1 MKRPVRRIIQTLMLI
16 IALFLTSVS
25 TSKTALALTTYDNS
39 AIADHPGGLNIQ
51 DYFVKDSFSYVKDF
65 PFTKNSAKVG
75 GNGDV
80 LILTDGEGDDVKGTL
95 GALWGDQNNLNYI
108 NINERQTISAWL
120 YFGPDKSDE
129 LYNGHGMTLV
139 LQNDNRKTQAIG
151 MGLQGLGVYGYDKHK
166 TSFFAG
172 LATDRNPPTTDWI
185 LNTAIKNSMA
195 LEFDTQRSDVNGT
208 PSDPANFTNG
218 RTGYPITMSE
228 SLVLG
233 TGSGTYS
240 LNGYD
245 TVNTASASAPAVFPD
260 DTYLGASGTYGHIA
274 LTYPGII
281 DSYYKYPIRD
291 GDNASQWKGY
301 EEAPSIFH
309 INSAKAQLIND
320 YDENGDSILWHH
332 ITFEWIPHD
341 YDDKATIKYSYNDKK
356 VSGEEN
362 LNTTDR
368 DFKRID
374 KEIIV
379 NPDIFNAGA
388 DGKVLWGFTGA
399 NGHTNEVNSKLVVF
413 ESIPA
418 MVTGQAEATI
428 KNLDTGKTVT
438 EQDKYVPHGSNLELN
453 YRVEFVRGRENWQ
466 DIVGKIDLP
475 EHVTYTKDGETTA
488 VIEYENGSIETV
500 NSAFDYFPNPLSAP
514 IQEPLGNLN
523 GNPNSYANVKI
534 YGTAINETDT
544 NITVDE
550 QPAVFTGS
558 NAIASTNTP
567 EFIIGNKKS
576 WNLNLAGGGEINLP
590 FEQESEL
597 SLPTT
602 LSYTQGHPIQ
612 ADDQFTYQ
620 IAITGQD
627 KTYSL
632 TSSVDQDGK
641 LNLPLKEI
649 IGDEFWKIFQ
659 EGTKQVVTITA
670 RDGDLIKSNPITFTI
685 NVIANRLL
693 NLEVSDNL
701 EFETITSYSEDD
713 ILNRVSDYDV
723 IVNSLRNPWTLSVA
737 ASDLVNSNG
746 GVFDGDLTYIDEN
759 REQTI
764 GDEVVD
770 IFSDINSYEE
780 NKAVNISD
788 GWNENSGILLRQYE
802 RNQGGQYRGLLT
814 WQVGDY
820 MKNL

>member
-120 YFGPDKSDE
+120 YFGPDRSDE
-129 LYNGHGMTLV
+129 LYNGHGMALV

-166 TSFFAG
+166 TGFFAG
-172 LATDRNPPTTDWI
+172 LPVDRTPPSTDLI

-418 MVTGQAEATI
+418 MATGQAEATI

-602 LSYTQGHPIQ
+602 LSYTQDHPIQ

-759 REQTI
+759 HEQTI

-770 IFSDINSYEE
+770 IISDINSYEE

>member
-632 TSSVDQDGK
+632 TSAVDQDGK

-649 IGDEFWKIFQ
+649 IGDEFWEIFQ

-759 REQTI
+759 SEQTI

-770 IFSDINSYEE
+770 ILSDTNAYEK

>member
-1 MKRPVRRIIQTLMLI
+1 
-16 IALFLTSVS
+16 
-25 TSKTALALTTYDNS
+25 
-39 AIADHPGGLNIQ
+39 
-51 DYFVKDSFSYVKDF
+51 
-65 PFTKNSAKVG
+65 
-75 GNGDV
+75 
-80 LILTDGEGDDVKGTL
+80 
-95 GALWGDQNNLNYI
+95 
-108 NINERQTISAWL
+108 
-120 YFGPDKSDE
+120 
-129 LYNGHGMTLV
+129 
-139 LQNDNRKTQAIG
+139 
-151 MGLQGLGVYGYDKHK
+151 MGKFCG
-166 TSFFAG
+166 
-172 LATDRNPPTTDWI
+172 
-185 LNTAIKNSMA
+185 
-195 LEFDTQRSDVNGT
+195 
-208 PSDPANFTNG
+208 
-218 RTGYPITMSE
+218 
-228 SLVLG
+228 
-233 TGSGTYS
+233 
-240 LNGYD
+240 
-245 TVNTASASAPAVFPD
+245 
-260 DTYLGASGTYGHIA
+260 
-274 LTYPGII
+274 
-281 DSYYKYPIRD
+281 
-291 GDNASQWKGY
+291 
-301 EEAPSIFH
+301 
-309 INSAKAQLIND
+309 
-320 YDENGDSILWHH
+320 
-332 ITFEWIPHD
+332 
-341 YDDKATIKYSYNDKK
+341 
-356 VSGEEN
+356 
-362 LNTTDR
+362 
-368 DFKRID
+368 
-374 KEIIV
+374 
-379 NPDIFNAGA
+379 
-388 DGKVLWGFTGA
+388 GFTGA
-399 NGHTNEVNSKLVVF
+399 NGHTNEVNSKMVVF

-418 MVTGQAEATI
+418 MATGQAEATI

-453 YRVEFVRGRENWQ
+453 YRVEFVRGRENWK
-466 DIVGKIDLP
+466 DIAGKINLP
-475 EHVTYTKDGETTA
+475 EHVTYSTDNGLIAT
-488 VIEYENGSIETV
+488 IEYEDGSIEYIH
-500 NSAFDYFPNPLSAP
+500 NNLSYLPNPIGTKLK
-514 IQEPLGNLN
+514 QPLGNLN

-576 WNLNLAGGGEINLP
+576 WNLNLAGGGEVNLP

-602 LSYTQGHPIQ
+602 LSYTQDHPIQ

-620 IAITGQD
+620 IAITGTD

-746 GVFDGDLTYIDEN
+746 GVFDGDLTYIDKN

-770 IFSDINSYEE
+770 IISDINSYEE